1 MNAMINEDDLKEFRI
16 EGAELLEAAEK
27 ALLSLEEGGHYKTQY
42 NAVFRAFHNL
52 KGAAGMMEML
62 DLQAHTHVLETTLVS
77 LKDNDSLSAEQIDYF
92 LKGVDGAKRMLWG
105 ENYDPGAS
113 EVAPAP
119 NNVVPIP
126 QPAANPVA
134 ATPAAPP
141 VQEVKPASVST
152 PVAIVPAE
160 EKQKQTVL
168 EPTRFLLFSD
178 GGELAQIEE
187 ALTQLGFEVHNHS
200 DYIDGITKYDEL
212 KPHVIFISPNFC
224 QTTPEE
230 LKSILKKDGHTQL
243 FIDFDFTA
251 VPVDFIVKYIRNYYE
266 NVNLKNLAAEASH
279 LLKFQY
285 ADLLE
290 YLRSQGNDHLEKSLT
305 EEMRDFLSYK
315 SLINQKFK

>member
-62 DLQAHTHVLETTLVS
+62 GLQAHTHVLETTLVS
-77 LKDNDSLSAEQIDYF
+77 LKDSENLSAEQIDYF
-92 LKGVDGAKRMLWG
+92 LKGVDGAKKMLWG
-105 ENYDPGAS
+105 ENFDPGAS
-113 EVAPAP
+113 EAPAP
-119 NNVVPIP
+119 MDNVVQMH
-126 QPAANPVA
+126 QPAAPVQAEPVA
-134 ATPAAPP
+134 AAPVVP
-141 VQEVKPASVST
+141 V
-152 PVAIVPAE
+152 E

-178 GGELAQIEE
+178 AGELAQVEE
-187 ALTQLGFEVHNHS
+187 NLRSLGFEVHNHS

-212 KPHVIFISPNFC
+212 KPHVIFISPKFC

-230 LKSILKKDGHTQL
+230 LKSILKKDGHTQM
-243 FIDFDFTA
+243 FIDFDFTN
-251 VPVDFIVKYIRNYYE
+251 VPAEFLVKYIKSEFE
-266 NVNLKNLAAEASH
+266 NINLKNLAAEASY
-279 LLKFQY
+279 LLKYQY
-285 ADLLE
+285 ADLLD
-290 YLRSQGNDHLEKSLT
+290 YLRSQGKDHVEKTIT
-305 EEMRDFLSYK
+305 EEMRDFLSFK

>member
-77 LKDNDSLSAEQIDYF
+77 LKDNDSLSPEQIDYF
-92 LKGVDGAKRMLWG
+92 LKGVDGAKKMLWG

-113 EVAPAP
+113 EVAPTP
-119 NNVVPIP
+119 NNVVPM
-126 QPAANPVA
+126 NPVA
-134 ATPAAPP
+134 ATPAPPP
-141 VQEVKPASVST
+141 VQEAKPVEPTA
-152 PVAIVPAE
+152 PVVPAE
-160 EKQKQTVL
+160 EKAQPPAQKQTVL

-178 GGELAQIEE
+178 GGELAQTEE
-187 ALTQLGFEVHNHS
+187 ALTQLGFDVHNHS

-212 KPHVIFISPNFC
+212 KPHVIFISPKFC

-243 FIDFDFTA
+243 FVDFDFTN
-251 VPVDFIVKYIRNYYE
+251 VPVDFLVKYIRNHFE
-266 NVNLKNLAAEASH
+266 NVNLKILAAEASH
-279 LLKFQY
+279 LLKYQY

-290 YLRSQGNDHLEKSLT
+290 YLRSQGNEHMEKSLT

>member
-62 DLQAHTHVLETTLVS
+62 NLQAHTHILETTLVS
-77 LKDNDSLSAEQIDYF
+77 LKDTDNLTAEQIDYF
-92 LKGVDGAKRMLWG
+92 LKGVDTAKKMLWG
-105 ENYDPGAS
+105 ENYDPGAT
-113 EVAPAP
+113 EDAPTP
-119 NNVVPIP
+119 NNVVVM
-126 QPAANPVA
+126 PASAA
-134 ATPAAPP
+134 ATVAP
-141 VQEVKPASVST
+141 V
-152 PVAIVPAE
+152 E

-178 GGELAQIEE
+178 ANELEQIE
-187 ALTQLGFEVHNHS
+187 ADLKKFDFEVHNHS
-200 DYIDGITKYDEL
+200 DYIDGITKYDSL
-212 KPHVIFISPNFC
+212 KPHVIFISPKFV

-243 FIDFDFTA
+243 FIDFDFTN
-251 VPVDFIVKYIRNYYE
+251 VPVEFLVKYIRNHFE
-266 NVNLKNLAAEASH
+266 NVNLKNLAAEASY

-290 YLRSQGNDHLEKSLT
+290 YLRSQGNDHLEKTLT